1 MRPSLRDALD
11 KIKYDFEAC
20 PLAVYVD
27 DRFIPPVDVQN
38 LLKGALVEVQFELR
52 HFSIAKKKEDSYNA
66 TVKQVLVLQP
76 GRERPPN
83 AFKRRNLFNGPVR
96 LNPTLV
102 SAKEADKSGSPF
114 AKNCSLSSQGLAA
127 SGSSPGPSGNKNVT
141 LCAEDCDVPNGDFF
155 SAHVTSGSSAGPSGT
170 GSVTVR
176 AGDHVVSGSDNSLA
190 NADSG
195 SGSSH
200 DSGENSVH
208 ASDEHNEIETG
219 LSTCLL
225 LVGD

>member
-1 MRPSLRDALD
+1 VRPSLRDALD

-66 TVKQVLVLQP
+66 TIKQVLVLQP

-83 AFKRRNLFNGPVR
+83 AFKRRNLFDGPVR

-102 SAKEADKSGSPF
+102 SAKEAEDWARAHNILAYVETSAKSGEGVERAF
-114 AKNCSLSSQGLAA
+114 REVAERIWQGIEAGRYNLEDRR
-127 SGSSPGPSGNKNVT
+127 SGVK
-141 LCAEDCDVPNGDFF
+141 
-155 SAHVTSGSSAGPSGT
+155 
-170 GSVTVR
+170 R
-176 AGDHVVSGSDNSLA
+176 AGAGGGGTVKM
-190 NADSG
+190 NA
-195 SGSSH
+195 
-200 DSGENSVH
+200 
-208 ASDEHNEIETG
+208 G
-219 LSTCLL
+219 LDDARSRGIGGGCC
-225 LVGD
+225 